1 MGLFHEVVYTF
12 TIGCKIVFLAYISAF
27 FNSLTQLRNEKQLKS
42 ETKSLIF
49 RFNQKSLNDF
59 NFKNGIKPKNS
70 LFLFFTKHKHTK
82 LGLNKNLFKQ
92 TAIYGLATV
101 FPRMLSFF
109 LVRLYTG
116 ILPTGEYGEVSI
128 VLSWMVFLN
137 VVLSYGM
144 ETAFF
149 RFYNSESDK
158 QNVIATSTISIFWS
172 SIIFLFGALIFRGTL
187 ASWANVDVQYV
198 TYAIWILVLDALVI
212 VPFSK
217 LRANQKPMLYAII
230 KIGNV
235 AVNLVLNLFFLT
247 LLPTIAAASP
257 NSFIGNLYVENY
269 EIGYIF
275 VSNLAASLLTLLVL
289 SPNYL
294 SLTRKFDKVLWKK
307 RMQYGLPILVAG
319 IAFAVNEHFDKIL
332 LDKWLPENVAKSE
345 VGAYSACYKLGLF
358 MVLFAT
364 AFRLG
369 IEPFF
374 FSHSNHENA
383 PQTYAM
389 ITKYFVIFGSLIL
402 LGVIVF
408 ADVLKFLLLD
418 NKSYWEAMKV
428 VPLIILANFFLG
440 IYNNLSV
447 WYKLTDRTKMGAYI
461 SIVGAILTLVLNY
474 LLIPKFSYYGS
485 AIATIVAYGSMMFIS
500 YILGNRYF
508 PIPYDMEKIGG
519 YLGLSIVF
527 SAISFYGFRENYF
540 VGIPLL
546 LLFMYF
552 VYHNE
557 KVIILSIIKRKK

>member
-1 MGLFHEVVYTF
+1 MGLY
-12 TIGCKIVFLAYISAF
+12 
-27 FNSLTQLRNEKQLKS
+27 KS
-42 ETKSLIF
+42 
-49 RFNQKSLNDF
+49 
-59 NFKNGIKPKNS
+59 
-70 LFLFFTKHKHTK
+70 
-82 LGLNKNLFKQ
+82 LFKQ

-101 FPRMLSFF
+101 LPRMLSFL

-128 VLSWMVFLN
+128 VLSWMVFFN

-149 RFYNSESDK
+149 RFYNSETDK
-158 QNVIATSTISIFWS
+158 ENVIATSTISIFWS

-187 ASWANVDVQYV
+187 ASLANVEVQYV

-230 KIGNV
+230 KMGNV
-235 AVNLVLNLFFLT
+235 TVNLLLNLFFLK
-247 LLPTIAAASP
+247 LLPVIAASSP
-257 NSFIGNLYVENY
+257 NSFIGNLYVANY

-275 VSNLAASLLTLLVL
+275 VSNLAASLLTLVVL

-294 SLTRKFDKVLWKK
+294 FLTRKFDAVLWKK
-307 RMQYGLPILVAG
+307 MMRYGLPILVAG

-332 LDKWLPENVAKSE
+332 LGYWLPENVAKSE

-374 FSHSNHENA
+374 FSHSKNENA

-418 NKSYWEAMKV
+418 NKTYWEAMKV

-461 SIVGAILTLVLNY
+461 SIVGAVLTLLLNY

-485 AIATIVAYGSMMFIS
+485 AIATIVAYGSMMLIS
-500 YILGNRYF
+500 YVLGNRYY

-527 SAISFYGFRENYF
+527 SAISFYGFRENYL

-546 LLFMYF
+546 LVFVYF

-557 KVIILSIIKRKK
+557 KATILSIIKRKK

>member
-1 MGLFHEVVYTF
+1 MGLY
-12 TIGCKIVFLAYISAF
+12 
-27 FNSLTQLRNEKQLKS
+27 KS
-42 ETKSLIF
+42 
-49 RFNQKSLNDF
+49 
-59 NFKNGIKPKNS
+59 
-70 LFLFFTKHKHTK
+70 
-82 LGLNKNLFKQ
+82 LFKQ

-101 FPRMLSFF
+101 LPRMLSFL
-109 LVRLYTG
+109 LVRLYTKV
-116 ILPTGEYGEVSI
+116 LPTGEYGEVSI
-128 VLSWMVFLN
+128 VLSWMVFFN

-149 RFYNSESDK
+149 RFYNSETDK
-158 QNVIATSTISIFWS
+158 ENVIATSTISIFWS
-172 SIIFLFGALIFRGTL
+172 SIVFLFGALIFRGTL
-187 ASWANVDVQYV
+187 ASLANVEVQYI

-217 LRANQKPMLYAII
+217 LRANQRPIIYAVI

-235 AVNLVLNLFFLT
+235 AVNLLLNVFFL
-247 LLPTIAAASP
+247 LVLPKIADSNP
-257 NSFIGNLYVENY
+257 NSFLGNLYVDNY

-294 SLTRKFDKVLWKK
+294 SLTRKFDVALWKK
-307 RMQYGLPILVAG
+307 MMQYGLPILVAG

-332 LDKWLPENVAKSE
+332 LGYWLPDNVAKSE

-374 FSHSNHENA
+374 FSHSNHEKA

-408 ADVLKFLLLD
+408 ADILKFLLLD

-428 VPLIILANFFLG
+428 VPLIILANFCLG

-461 SIVGAILTLVLNY
+461 SIVGAVLTLVLNY
-474 LLIPKFSYYGS
+474 LLIPKFSYFGS
-485 AIATIVAYGSMMFIS
+485 AIATIAAYGSMMFIS
-500 YILGNRYF
+500 YVLGNRYY

-519 YLGLSIVF
+519 YLGLSILF

-546 LLFMYF
+546 LLFVYF

-557 KVIILSIIKRKK
+557 KATILSIIKRKK

>member
-1 MGLFHEVVYTF
+1 MGLY
-12 TIGCKIVFLAYISAF
+12 
-27 FNSLTQLRNEKQLKS
+27 KS
-42 ETKSLIF
+42 
-49 RFNQKSLNDF
+49 
-59 NFKNGIKPKNS
+59 
-70 LFLFFTKHKHTK
+70 
-82 LGLNKNLFKQ
+82 LFKQ

-101 FPRMLSFF
+101 LPRMLSFL

-128 VLSWMVFLN
+128 VLSWMVFFN

-149 RFYNSESDK
+149 RFYNSETDK
-158 QNVIATSTISIFWS
+158 ENVIATSTISIFWS

-187 ASWANVDVQYV
+187 ASLANVEVQYI

-217 LRANQKPMLYAII
+217 LRANQRPMLYAII

-235 AVNLVLNLFFLT
+235 AVNLLLNLFFLL
-247 LLPTIAAASP
+247 LLPKIAASNP

-294 SLTRKFDKVLWKK
+294 SLTRKFDKALWKK
-307 RMQYGLPILVAG
+307 MMQYGLPILVAG

-332 LDKWLPENVAKSE
+332 LGYWLPENVAKSE

-374 FSHSNHENA
+374 FSHSNHEKA

-408 ADVLKFLLLD
+408 ADVLKFLLLHD
-418 NKSYWEAMKV
+418 KSYWEAMKV

-461 SIVGAILTLVLNY
+461 SIVGAVLTLVLNY

-485 AIATIVAYGSMMFIS
+485 AIATIAAYGSMMFIS
-500 YILGNRYF
+500 YVMGNKYY

-552 VYHNE
+552 VFHNE
-557 KVIILSIIKRKK
+557 KATILSIIKRKK